1 MQKKFQWAQ
10 WQILTFWK
18 KRNGEKVFEKNFEI
32 ESLCYKKIQNRS
44 FVVHDMRNL
53 KKKCFWVRKRK
64 ISAHHR
70 NLKKIEQKKYCVLVC
85 FFCMTVKMKIFA
97 APLRKMDWKKLII
110 KCLIFLPTLNYCI
123 SLSMNENSLCYEN
136 PPPLKK
142 VPDKKRFERN
152 RSKFFQT
159 WVSLHFHLEM
169 NTDSLGTWNKI
180 LEKLSIRC
188 PPFF

>member
-1 MQKKFQWAQ
+1 
-10 WQILTFWK
+10 
-18 KRNGEKVFEKNFEI
+18 
-32 ESLCYKKIQNRS
+32 
-44 FVVHDMRNL
+44 
-53 KKKCFWVRKRK
+53 
-64 ISAHHR
+64 
-70 NLKKIEQKKYCVLVC
+70 
-85 FFCMTVKMKIFA
+85 
-97 APLRKMDWKKLII
+97 MDWKKLII

-142 VPDKKRFERN
+142 VPETKRFEKN

-180 LEKLSIRC
+180 LEKLSICC
-188 PPFF
+188 PPFFLIFWEKKKTFAANETELYQKICCTIFFEVVLSQISPPLVFCKIDE

>member
-1 MQKKFQWAQ
+1 
-10 WQILTFWK
+10 
-18 KRNGEKVFEKNFEI
+18 
-32 ESLCYKKIQNRS
+32 
-44 FVVHDMRNL
+44 
-53 KKKCFWVRKRK
+53 
-64 ISAHHR
+64 
-70 NLKKIEQKKYCVLVC
+70 
-85 FFCMTVKMKIFA
+85 
-97 APLRKMDWKKLII
+97 MDWKKLII

-142 VPDKKRFERN
+142 VPETKRFEKN

-188 PPFF
+188 PPSFKKFSERMKQNFTKNLRTFRKSLRLSFFAKLMNNNKLDDEQKNLL